1 MKALIVDD
9 SKINLMV
16 AQKILEKI
24 GFNVDTV
31 LSGEDCLEKVKNNNY
46 DIIFMDIMMP
56 NMDGIETYK
65 HLKEINNFN
74 TPVVAL
80 TADINNTRN
89 DYINKYNFNEYLA
102 KPLKIDEL
110 QKALSNL
117 GLK

>member
-31 LSGEDCLEKVKNNNY
+31 LSGEECLEKIKNNSYN
-46 DIIFMDIMMP
+46 IIFMDIMMP
-56 NMDGIETYK
+56 NIDGIETYNC
-65 HLKEINNFN
+65 LKKINDFN

-80 TADINNTRN
+80 TADVDNTRN
-89 DYINKYNFNEYLA
+89 DYINKYGFNEYLS

-110 QKALSNL
+110 NQVLKNL
-117 GLK
+117 KLN